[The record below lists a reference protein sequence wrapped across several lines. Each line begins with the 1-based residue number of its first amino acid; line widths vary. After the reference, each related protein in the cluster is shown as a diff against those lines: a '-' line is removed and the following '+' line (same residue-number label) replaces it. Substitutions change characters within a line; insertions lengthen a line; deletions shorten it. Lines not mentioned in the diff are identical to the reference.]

1 RGGERRSRSPI
12 ELTGTA
18 AAAAGDDD
26 AVLKRAANDPATHE
40 RGEEAMAS
48 IEGVPPKRKESIV
61 DIDTGERESKR
72 IKSGDKDEESEEGE
86 VEDQLQAHLD
96 KAPPTITAPSGAPLQ
111 TTTTTAIPHAI
122 TTLTMSLDPPTY
134 LSSLRNNIRAR
145 PIPWDGAV
153 RAGTITEEQL
163 GRIRAV
169 DKVRKELRK
178 RTVEEEVGKYT
189 SLFLGGEGGEKSIL
203 EKAAR
208 RADVVQQPGFGR
220 WTGYKPRRGHPPPNI
235 HGTHDPPCQGLGH
248 EPQRPASE
256 RPSAANPIQIPEH
269 ARQEHGQRT
278 PGHRSD
284 GVLVAAAEQ
293 TVARAVLGAQRC
305 DCGAAD
311 CDFADCG
318 GGVGEWGERGVVV
331 EWWCDGED
339 GGGGLSFEG
348 AAIGD
353 GLEDEY
359 DVIPLFTQLL
369 RLSPKE
375 KTTRLLVS
383 TLYNL
388 ISGNPKSLL
397 PAAALVRLP
406 TLLQN
411 VTGRHL
417 TDPDLIED
425 LTALSELLEEH
436 TKTQTT
442 FDQYAAE
449 VDSGHLRWSPPHR
462 NTVFWAENARR
473 ILEHENGH
481 LPKKLAE
488 IIAKPW
494 DNDKQ
499 VLAIVCN
506 DVGCLVKEVPEKRQ
520 QLERL
525 GLKTRIMELMAEPDE
540 SVRWESLRAVGE
552 WLRYSFETK

>member
-1 RGGERRSRSPI
+1 M
-12 ELTGTA
+12 LTG
-18 AAAAGDDD
+18 G
-26 AVLKRAANDPATHE
+26 
-40 RGEEAMAS
+40 S
-48 IEGVPPKRKESIV
+48 
-61 DIDTGERESKR
+61 
-72 IKSGDKDEESEEGE
+72 
-86 VEDQLQAHLD
+86 
-96 KAPPTITAPSGAPLQ
+96 
-111 TTTTTAIPHAI
+111 
-122 TTLTMSLDPPTY
+122 
-134 LSSLRNNIRAR
+134 
-145 PIPWDGAV
+145 
-153 RAGTITEEQL
+153 
-163 GRIRAV
+163 
-169 DKVRKELRK
+169 
-178 RTVEEEVGKYT
+178 
-189 SLFLGGEGGEKSIL
+189 
-203 EKAAR
+203 
-208 RADVVQQPGFGR
+208 
-220 WTGYKPRRGHPPPNI
+220 
-235 HGTHDPPCQGLGH
+235 
-248 EPQRPASE
+248 
-256 RPSAANPIQIPEH
+256 
-269 ARQEHGQRT
+269 
-278 PGHRSD
+278 
-284 GVLVAAAEQ
+284 
-293 TVARAVLGAQRC
+293 
-305 DCGAAD
+305 
-311 CDFADCG
+311 
-318 GGVGEWGERGVVV
+318 
-331 EWWCDGED
+331 
-339 GGGGLSFEG
+339 
-348 AAIGD
+348 
-353 GLEDEY
+353 EY

-411 VTGRHL
+411 VNGRHH

-425 LTALSELLEEH
+425 LTSLTELLEEH

-473 ILEHENGH
+473 ILEQDNGR

>member
-1 RGGERRSRSPI
+1 
-12 ELTGTA
+12 
-18 AAAAGDDD
+18 
-26 AVLKRAANDPATHE
+26 
-40 RGEEAMAS
+40 
-48 IEGVPPKRKESIV
+48 
-61 DIDTGERESKR
+61 
-72 IKSGDKDEESEEGE
+72 
-86 VEDQLQAHLD
+86 
-96 KAPPTITAPSGAPLQ
+96 
-111 TTTTTAIPHAI
+111 
-122 TTLTMSLDPPTY
+122 MSLDPPTY

-189 SLFLGGEGGEKSIL
+189 SLFLGGDGGEKSIL

-208 RADVVQQPGFGR
+208 RADVVQYVLVLLGDLLEGSPALV
-220 WTGYKPRRGHPPPNI
+220 
-235 HGTHDPPCQGLGH
+235 DGLVEH
-248 EPQRPASE
+248 ENTYAPFLPLLAQATSPEEAIPLLTSSALTTLLARDSATNPKGRPASDQALPILYKYLSTLAKSTDSGLQDIAVMGYSSLLRSRRSRE
-256 RPSAANPIQIPEH
+256 LFWEHRDVTVEPLIAILRTAAGVSGSGESAASLWSGGAT
-269 ARQEHGQRT
+269 ARTGAEGFINGGIDLQLLYH
-278 PGHRSD
+278 
-284 GVLVAAAEQ
+284 VLLVMWQ
-293 TVARAVLGAQRC
+293 
-305 DCGAAD
+305 
-311 CDFADCG
+311 
-318 GGVGEWGERGVVV
+318 
-331 EWWCDGED
+331 
-339 GGGGLSFEG
+339 LSFEG

>member
-1 RGGERRSRSPI
+1 SPTLVDSLLEHDNTYAPFLPLLAQATSPEEAIPLLTSTALTTLLARESTSNPKGRPASDAALPILYKYLSTLAKSSDSGLQDIAVTGYSALLRSRRSRELFWDHRDVTIEPLISILRTAAGVSGSGASAASLWSSSATARGGEGFI
-12 ELTGTA
+12 NGGIDLQLLYH
-18 AAAAGDDD
+18 
-26 AVLKRAANDPATHE
+26 VL
-40 RGEEAMAS
+40 
-48 IEGVPPKRKESIV
+48 
-61 DIDTGERESKR
+61 
-72 IKSGDKDEESEEGE
+72 
-86 VEDQLQAHLD
+86 
-96 KAPPTITAPSGAPLQ
+96 
-111 TTTTTAIPHAI
+111 
-122 TTLTMSLDPPTY
+122 
-134 LSSLRNNIRAR
+134 
-145 PIPWDGAV
+145 
-153 RAGTITEEQL
+153 
-163 GRIRAV
+163 
-169 DKVRKELRK
+169 
-178 RTVEEEVGKYT
+178 
-189 SLFLGGEGGEKSIL
+189 
-203 EKAAR
+203 
-208 RADVVQQPGFGR
+208 
-220 WTGYKPRRGHPPPNI
+220 
-235 HGTHDPPCQGLGH
+235 
-248 EPQRPASE
+248 
-256 RPSAANPIQIPEH
+256 
-269 ARQEHGQRT
+269 
-278 PGHRSD
+278 
-284 GVLVAAAEQ
+284 LVMWQ
-293 TVARAVLGAQRC
+293 
-305 DCGAAD
+305 
-311 CDFADCG
+311 
-318 GGVGEWGERGVVV
+318 
-331 EWWCDGED
+331 
-339 GGGGLSFEG
+339 LSFEG

-449 VDSGHLRWSPPHR
+449 VESGHLRWSPPHR

-473 ILEHENGH
+473 IFEHNNGH

>member
-1 RGGERRSRSPI
+1 
-12 ELTGTA
+12 
-18 AAAAGDDD
+18 
-26 AVLKRAANDPATHE
+26 
-40 RGEEAMAS
+40 
-48 IEGVPPKRKESIV
+48 
-61 DIDTGERESKR
+61 
-72 IKSGDKDEESEEGE
+72 
-86 VEDQLQAHLD
+86 
-96 KAPPTITAPSGAPLQ
+96 
-111 TTTTTAIPHAI
+111 
-122 TTLTMSLDPPTY
+122 MSLDPPTY

-163 GRIRAV
+163 TRIRAV
-169 DKVRKELRK
+169 DKVRKEQRK
-178 RTVEEEVGKYT
+178 RTVEDGLDAYRT
-189 SLFLGGEGGEKSIL
+189 LFLGGDEGGARSIL
-203 EKAAR
+203 EAAAR
-208 RADVVQQPGFGR
+208 RADVVQYVLVLLGDLLEGSPALVDGLLEHENTYAPFLPLLAQASSPEEAIPLLTSTALTTLLARESTTNPKGR
-220 WTGYKPRRGHPPPNI
+220 SASDQALPILYKYLSTLAKSSDSGLQDIAVMGYSALLRSRRSRELFWEHRDVTIVPLISILRTAAGVS
-235 HGTHDPPCQGLGH
+235 
-248 EPQRPASE
+248 ASGE
-256 RPSAANPIQIPEH
+256 SAASLWSTS
-269 ARQEHGQRT
+269 ATSRT
-278 PGHRSD
+278 GAEGFINGGIDLQLLYH
-284 GVLVAAAEQ
+284 VLLVMWQ
-293 TVARAVLGAQRC
+293 
-305 DCGAAD
+305 
-311 CDFADCG
+311 
-318 GGVGEWGERGVVV
+318 
-331 EWWCDGED
+331 
-339 GGGGLSFEG
+339 LSFEG

-406 TLLQN
+406 ALLQN
-411 VTGRHL
+411 VNGRHL

-473 ILEHENGH
+473 ILEHDNGH